1 VQDVF
6 VRCWYETGTLVPAA
20 VVEGMVI
27 DPATQPFAEFYCVGQ
42 GLALQWAMPDDLET
56 LTLRPT
62 VIAGHRCE
70 DDFVVIWRGMSSG
83 APHDTAQWTWSC
95 RLHGRPQGSDERGSG
110 ADLDDAKAQF
120 RIAWAQI
127 RASLTD
133 QDIASA
139 HRIAE
144 ISTEA
149 LARYGRGRGR

>member
-1 VQDVF
+1 M
-6 VRCWYETGTLVPAA
+6 
-20 VVEGMVI
+20 VEGIVI
-27 DPATQPFAEFYCVGQ
+27 DPATRPFAR
-42 GLALQWAMPDDLET
+42 GLLRGPRAGASMAAMPDDPET

-62 VIAGHRCE
+62 VIAGHLCE
-70 DDFVVIWRGMSSG
+70 DDFVVIWRGMSIGRIRKASG

-139 HRIAE
+139 NRIAE

-149 LARYGRGRGR
+149 LARYGRGHGR

>member
-1 VQDVF
+1 VERRTIQ
-6 VRCWYETGTLVPAA
+6 RNGHGP
-20 VVEGMVI
+20 VVS
-27 DPATQPFAEFYCVGQ
+27 T
-42 GLALQWAMPDDLET
+42 
-56 LTLRPT
+56 
-62 VIAGHRCE
+62 AGR
-70 DDFVVIWRGMSSG
+70 R
-83 APHDTAQWTWSC
+83 
-95 RLHGRPQGSDERGSG
+95 GSDERGSG

-149 LARYGRGRGR
+149 LARYGRGHWR

>member
-1 VQDVF
+1 M
-6 VRCWYETGTLVPAA
+6 A
-20 VVEGMVI
+20 
-27 DPATQPFAEFYCVGQ
+27 
-42 GLALQWAMPDDLET
+42 AMPDDPET

-62 VIAGHRCE
+62 VIAGHRCN
-70 DDFVVIWRGMSSG
+70 DDFVVIWRGMSIGRIRKASG

-133 QDIASA
+133 QDIANA

-144 ISTEA
+144 ISTET
-149 LARYGRGRGR
+149 LARYGRGHGR